1 MEKKGLKQT
10 IMQTSHIIMNRA
22 GKKHGWSLH
31 LTGASCVGNT
41 LLGLGKLVMGVLS
54 MSFFTCASALYT
66 FGMVAAKLVALVGFV
81 KMEDSREQHR
91 YYKCAGCI
99 LIVSSV
105 LYMIYSIRLFIHPKE
120 TVYHMYIALA
130 IATFTFTEIGLNIRG
145 VIVERKNH
153 APLIHAIKMINLSSS
168 LICLVLTQTAILSFA
183 SDLPTHAK
191 ANGLMG
197 IIMGGVAT
205 LIGVYMILRITAIE
219 HNWSLKKYFKR
230 EKGRKEDG
238 KYSGS
243 GR

>member
-1 MEKKGLKQT
+1 
-10 IMQTSHIIMNRA
+10 
-22 GKKHGWSLH
+22 
-31 LTGASCVGNT
+31 
-41 LLGLGKLVMGVLS
+41 
-54 MSFFTCASALYT
+54 
-66 FGMVAAKLVALVGFV
+66 
-81 KMEDSREQHR
+81 
-91 YYKCAGCI
+91 
-99 LIVSSV
+99 
-105 LYMIYSIRLFIHPKE
+105 
-120 TVYHMYIALA
+120 MYIALA

-191 ANGLMG
+191 ENGLMG

-205 LIGVYMILRITAIE
+205 LIGIYMILQITAIE
-219 HNWSLKKYFKR
+219 HNWSLKNYFKR

>member
-1 MEKKGLKQT
+1 MEKKGMKQT

-54 MSFFTCASALYT
+54 MSFFTCASALY
-66 FGMVAAKLVALVGFV
+66 
-81 KMEDSREQHR
+81 
-91 YYKCAGCI
+91 
-99 LIVSSV
+99 
-105 LYMIYSIRLFIHPKE
+105 MIYSIRLFIHPKE

-130 IATFTFTEIGLNIRG
+130 IATFTEIGLNIRG
-145 VIVERKNH
+145 VIMERKNN

-183 SDLPTHAK
+183 SDLPTHANV
-191 ANGLMG
+191 NGLMG
-197 IIMGGVAT
+197 IIMGGAAT
-205 LIGVYMILRITAIE
+205 LIGIYMILRITAIE

-230 EKGRKEDG
+230 EKGRKKDG